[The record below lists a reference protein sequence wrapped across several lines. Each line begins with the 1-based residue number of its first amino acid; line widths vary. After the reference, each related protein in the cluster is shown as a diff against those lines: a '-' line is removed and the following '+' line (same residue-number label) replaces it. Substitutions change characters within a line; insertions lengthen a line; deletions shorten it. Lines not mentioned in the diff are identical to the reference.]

1 MADTAKIAPGWAWER
16 YQPSDK
22 APWTWQ
28 RAGHLFRRASF
39 GSTWNEL
46 QTALKEGPD
55 RTIDR
60 LLKGGPGQAEFDQS
74 TAALADS
81 IARVNNGQQL
91 RAWWLHRMLYSAASA
106 AGKADAVLAQ
116 PLRHQQRQG
125 AERPLHARPVR
136 ADAQAYV
143 SVVSPI
149 CCKPCPPIPAML
161 VWLDGRD
168 SKKGNPNENYAR
180 ELMELF

>member
-1 MADTAKIAPGWAWER
+1 MADTAKVSPVWAWER

-22 APWTWQ
+22 APWTLQ

-55 RTIDR
+55 KAIDR
-60 LLKGGPGQAEFDQS
+60 LLKGGPGQAEFDQA

-91 RAWWLHRMLYSAASA
+91 RAWWLHRMLYSPHPVQEKLTLFWHNHFATSNAKVQNA
-106 AGKADAVLAQ
+106 RFMLA
-116 PLRHQQRQG
+116 
-125 AERPLHARPVR
+125 PV
-136 ADAQAYV
+136 
-143 SVVSPI
+143 
-149 CCKPCPPIPAML
+149 
-161 VWLDGRD
+161 
-168 SKKGNPNENYAR
+168 
-180 ELMELF
+180 